1 MGTRGMDDLVHE
13 LRLYGASRGGGEV
26 RSRKFMNAKEKS
38 KKRKKETRT
47 ALRPSARQL
56 PETAETVRCF
66 AETLPPTPHR
76 LPDCRLQDPSARAL
90 QQ

>member
-1 MGTRGMDDLVHE
+1 MGTRGMDDFVHE
-13 LRLYGASRGGGEV
+13 PRLYGASRAGGEV
-26 RSRKFMNAKEKS
+26 RSRKFMNAKEKR
-38 KKRKKETRT
+38 KKRKKEKRS

-56 PETAETVRCF
+56 PETVRCF